1 MTDGRPSRR
10 FPRTMRLTHDREF
23 QHVFDGQVR
32 HAAGPVVVYGRPN
45 GLGCSR
51 LGLTVSRRVGG
62 AVLRNR
68 IKRLLRESFRLDRH
82 RWPASYD
89 LVIVVRPHRIRTLDE
104 YRAALTAA
112 AASIHEQWTKHQPA
126 RTTSAP
132 SESSGQITPPLS
144 PPGSV

>member
-10 FPRTMRLTHDREF
+10 FPRTMRLTHDQEF

-32 HAAGPVVVYGRPN
+32 HAVGPVVVYGRPN
-45 GLGCSR
+45 GLECSR

-82 RWPASYD
+82 TWPASYD
-89 LVIVVRPHRIRTLDE
+89 LVIVVRPHHIRTLDD

-112 AASIHEQWTKHQPA
+112 VASIHEQWTKHRPA
-126 RTTSAP
+126 RTK
-132 SESSGQITPPLS
+132 SSPPEASGRTTPPPS
-144 PPGSV
+144 PPGSA